1 MVIGEKYFNIKP
13 LYQTENENIELILT
27 DIEESGIFGKNIE
40 KAGALF
46 EIYTDL
52 RFSTFKDGNKTE
64 YLTAWRRRNIL
75 KAVSYSME
83 NMKKKYTFMEKGNK
97 YIIKAW
103 TLHTKDIIEKAL
115 KRKKLAKDF
124 IEFKPAENKAL
135 EKKIELIKKLNMI

>member
-1 MVIGEKYFNIKP
+1 
-13 LYQTENENIELILT
+13 
-27 DIEESGIFGKNIE
+27 
-40 KAGALF
+40 
-46 EIYTDL
+46 
-52 RFSTFKDGNKTE
+52 
-64 YLTAWRRRNIL
+64 
-75 KAVSYSME
+75 
-83 NMKKKYTFMEKGNK
+83 MEKGNK